1 MIVGVPR
8 EIKPQENRVG
18 LVPAG
23 ALALTRSGHTV
34 LVESGAGDG
43 SGLPNEEYI
52 RVGAQIVDSAAEV
65 YGRADMIWKVKEP
78 IAPEFPL
85 LREGQILYTYLH
97 LAPDPVQTEALL
109 NAGVVGIAYETV
121 ELPDRSLPLL
131 TPMSEVAGRLSVQA
145 GAHCLTRHAGGSG
158 TLLGGV
164 PGVEPGQVTVIGGG
178 IVGLNAVKMAIGLGA
193 DVTILDVS
201 LPRLRW
207 FDNQFHGRV
216 KTLYSNPYN
225 MERMLGKSDLV
236 IGAVLLP
243 GAKAPKLIS
252 RDMLSLMKSGS
263 AIVDVA
269 VDQGGC
275 VETTKATTHA
285 EPTYIV
291 DGIVHYAVANM
302 PGAVARTSTFALNNA
317 TIPYGL
323 EIASKGWKSA
333 VKGHASL
340 AKGLNVAHGKVTYK
354 AVADATGHPFEPI
367 EL

>member
-8 EIKPQENRVG
+8 EIKPQEHRVG
-18 LVPAG
+18 LLPAG

-52 RVGAQIVDSAAEV
+52 RVGAQIVESAEEV
-65 YGRADMIWKVKEP
+65 YGRSDMIWKVKEP

-85 LREGQILYTYLH
+85 LRAGQILYTYLH

-109 NAGVVGIAYETV
+109 KAGVVGIAYETV
-121 ELPDRSLPLL
+121 ELPDGSLPLL

-158 TLLGGV
+158 VLLGGV
-164 PGVEPGQVTVIGGG
+164 PGVEPGQVTVVGGG

-225 MERMLGKSDLV
+225 MERMLAKSDLV

-252 RDMLSLMKSGS
+252 REMLGLMKPGS

-275 VETTKATTHA
+275 VETTKPTTHA
-285 EPTYIV
+285 DPTYLV

-323 EIASKGWKSA
+323 RIANLGWEAA
-333 VKGHASL
+333 VKGNPSL
-340 AKGLNVAHGKVTYK
+340 AKGLNVANGKVTYK
-354 AVADATGHPFEPI
+354 AVADATGHPFEP
-367 EL
+367 LSL

>member
-1 MIVGVPR
+1 MIVGVPK

-23 ALALTRSGHTV
+23 ALALTRAGHTV
-34 LVESGAGDG
+34 LVQSGAGDG
-43 SGLPNEEYI
+43 SGLSNEEYI
-52 RVGAQIVDSAAEV
+52 RVGAQIVSSAEEV

-85 LREGQILYTYLH
+85 LRSGQILYTYLH

-109 NAGVVGIAYETV
+109 SAGVIGIAYETV

-158 TLLGGV
+158 VLLGGV

-225 MERMLGKSDLV
+225 LERMLGKSDLV

-243 GAKAPKLIS
+243 GAKAPKLIT
-252 RDMLSLMKSGS
+252 REMLSLMKPGS

-275 VETTKATTHA
+275 VETTKPTTHA

-323 EIASKGWKSA
+323 QIANKGWKEA
-333 VKGHASL
+333 VLSDPNL
-340 AKGLNVAHGKVTYK
+340 LKGLNVANGAVTYK
-354 AVADATGHPFEPI
+354 AVADATKHPFTPFPG
-367 EL
+367 

>member
-1 MIVGVPR
+1 MIVGVPK

-23 ALALTRSGHTV
+23 ALALTRAGHTV
-34 LVESGAGDG
+34 LVQSGAGDG
-43 SGLPNEEYI
+43 SGLSNEEYI
-52 RVGAQIVDSAAEV
+52 RVGAQIVSSAEEV

-85 LREGQILYTYLH
+85 LRSGQILYTYLH
-97 LAPDPVQTEALL
+97 LAPDPVQTEALIR
-109 NAGVVGIAYETV
+109 AGVIGIAYETV

-158 TLLGGV
+158 VLLGGV

-225 MERMLGKSDLV
+225 LERMLGKSDLV

-243 GAKAPKLIS
+243 GAKAPKLIT
-252 RDMLSLMKSGS
+252 REMLSLMKPGS

-275 VETTKATTHA
+275 VETTKPTTHA

-323 EIASKGWKSA
+323 QIANKGWKAA
-333 VKGHASL
+333 VLSDPNL
-340 AKGLNVAHGKVTYK
+340 LKGLNVANGAVTYK
-354 AVADATGHPFEPI
+354 AVADATEQPFTPFTG
-367 EL
+367 